1 MRRMPRFEYHAPA
14 SAGETASLLS
24 EYGDAARLIA
34 GGTDL
39 LISMKQRL
47 STPEHLISL
56 SSVAG
61 LDAVDYDEKTGLRMG
76 AGVTLSSLT
85 QSPPVKDKYPA
96 LEAAARKVG
105 SVQVRNIA
113 TLGGNLCLDTRCW
126 YYNQSDYWR
135 QSRPPCHKT
144 GGEVCHVVEGSKRCF
159 AVYSGDTA
167 PILMAMG
174 AEVKLMSGGGERVIS
189 LGELFTGDGLRPNAV
204 EPHEFLAEI
213 SVPPPSAGSGVAYV
227 KLRLREE
234 VDFPI
239 MGVAARVSMSDGA
252 FGSAPEG
259 IKVVLNAVGSAP
271 VEVEGA
277 GEMLAGKTP
286 EQAALEEVAQV
297 ARESVHPQANT
308 AGTPE
313 YRRMMVPVLVKQAL
327 TEAAA
332 AASS

>member
-1 MRRMPRFEYHAPA
+1 MRRVPRFEYHAPA

-39 LISMKQRL
+39 LISMKHRL
-47 STPEHLISL
+47 NTPEHLISL
-56 SSVAG
+56 SSVDG
-61 LDAVDYDEKTGLRMG
+61 LDSVDYDEKTGLRMG

-85 QSPPVKDKYPA
+85 QSTPIKDKYSA
-96 LEAAARKVG
+96 LAAAARKVG

-174 AEVKLMSGGGERVIS
+174 AEVKLMSGGGERVIP

-204 EPHEFLAEI
+204 EPHEFLSEVHI
-213 SVPPPSAGSGVAYV
+213 PPPAVGSGTAYV

-252 FGSAPEG
+252 FGSASEG
-259 IKVVLNAVGSAP
+259 IRVVLNAVGPAP
-271 VEVEGA
+271 VEVKGA
-277 GEMLAGKTP
+277 GEMLAGKEP
-286 EQAALEEVAQV
+286 GLAALEEVAQ
-297 ARESVHPQANT
+297 AAHESAHPQANT

-327 TEAAA
+327 TEAT
-332 AASS
+332 AASA